1 MAAQIPDIPSA
12 PTTTINQASIIITW
26 PLPFN
31 GASAIT
37 AYTVRI
43 RESDGATFTE
53 DVTHCNGATALIISQ
68 RTCTIPVSVLTSAP
82 YSHDWG
88 VEIYAI
94 VSATNIIGESE
105 YSVPGNGAVMLTV
118 PDAPENLENVPSQ
131 TNGSQIGLTW
141 IDGPIS
147 GGADVLDYT
156 LNWDRADGTW
166 EVYESGITTVPYV
179 VTGLD
184 YGLIYTFTVQ
194 ARNSHGLSDESASV
208 SILSAQTPN
217 QPDPPT
223 TQFVGTN
230 IVIRW
235 TAPVSGGSPI
245 TAYRIII
252 RESDGTTFTEDNVN
266 CDGSDE
272 TIF

>member
-1 MAAQIPDIPSA
+1 M
-12 PTTTINQASIIITW
+12 
-26 PLPFN
+26 PFN

-37 AYTVRI
+37 AYTVKI

-53 DVTHCNGATALIISQ
+53 DVAHCNGATALIISQ
-68 RTCTIPVSVLTSAP
+68 RTCTVPVSVLTTDP
-82 YSHDWG
+82 YNHDWG

-94 VSATNIIGESE
+94 VSATNILGESD

-118 PDAPENLENVPSQ
+118 PDAPENLANVPSE

-141 IDGPIS
+141 VDGPMS

-156 LNWDRADGTW
+156 LNWDRAESGIW
-166 EVYESGITTVPYV
+166 EVYDSGITPPLPYV

-184 YGLIYTFTVQ
+184 YGLIYSFTVQ
-194 ARNSHGLSDESASV
+194 ARNSHGLSDESAPV

-223 TQFVGTN
+223 TQFVGTD

-245 TAYRIII
+245 TAYRVII
-252 RESDGTTFTEDNVN
+252 RESDGTTFTEDAVN
-266 CDGSDE
+266 CDGSDA